1 MTRDVQ
7 PAPQSLAGMELFRG
21 LPPSAPGLGGG
32 LRARVRRLPK
42 DMRIFNQG
50 DDSVRA
56 HAIIE
61 GRVRIAQ
68 LGSDGAQVV
77 IRFIG
82 PAEMFG
88 TVALFIDGLAKTYW
102 SRCLIAKPM
111 SNNDDIGCLRT
122 S

>member
-1 MTRDVQ
+1 
-7 PAPQSLAGMELFRG
+7 
-21 LPPSAPGLGGG
+21 
-32 LRARVRRLPK
+32 VRRLPK

-88 TVALFIDGLAKTYW
+88 TVALFTDGLAKTY
-102 SRCLIAKPM
+102 
-111 SNNDDIGCLRT
+111 
-122 S
+122 